1 MRTSLLCLAVLAVAF
16 MSPSSFAPGADLPSR
31 PHICSMDQLVRMDR
45 CQLLALYA
53 NAEMG
58 PIPNGYTPGR
68 AIFNPGRPLTM
79 ARARL
84 TSKTLWQG
92 KTFLDD
98 DHLVNKV
105 CGIRAINAVVY
116 RGESWYD
123 GKPSIVIDYKDS
135 GWPACRYRDEIR
147 EVSPGI
153 YLGLM
158 YERRAPQPEL
168 KVFFTLDARG
178 NCREEKGRQE

>member
-1 MRTSLLCLAVLAVAF
+1 MRTSLICLATLASGFISQATC
-16 MSPSSFAPGADLPSR
+16 APVVVPPPR
-31 PHICSMDQLVRMDR
+31 PDICSMEQLVLMNR
-45 CQLLALYA
+45 CQLLTLYA
-53 NAEMG
+53 NSETG
-58 PIPNGYTPGR
+58 PIPNGYTPGL

-98 DHLVNKV
+98 HLVNKV
-105 CGIRAINAVVY
+105 CGLQAFNAAVY
-116 RGESWYD
+116 LGASWYD
-123 GKPSIVIDYKDS
+123 GKPSIVIDYQDLK
-135 GWPACRYRDEIR
+135 WPASRYRDEIR

-158 YERRAPQPEL
+158 FERRCPQPEL

-178 NCREEKGRQE
+178 DCR